1 MSRDTGEKDGHS
13 SAVLRMR
20 LHRER
25 RRRGLRCVT
34 VALGEPQIEW
44 LIWRGFL
51 PRAERADRIAL
62 QKALNFY
69 LLDNLGRRATPSTRV
84 KV

>member
-1 MSRDTGEKDGHS
+1 MTRNTGEEDGHS
-13 SAVLRMR
+13 SAARRMR

-34 VALGEPQIEW
+34 VALCEPQVER

-62 QKALNFY
+62 QKALDFY
-69 LLDNLGRRATPSTRV
+69 LLDNLGHRATPTTRV

>member
-1 MSRDTGEKDGHS
+1 
-13 SAVLRMR
+13 MR